1 MQMQGKT
8 RWGWACLIIGMLGAA
23 LGCGSSGEVQSL
35 GAVEFVG
42 AVSEA
47 LAGEDV
53 TRVTVTL
60 TATGVP
66 ASTVTLVQDAG
77 AWRGTF
83 HQVPAGTARMFT
95 AEAFDS
101 QGALRYR
108 GVAEGVTIVAG
119 ETAVV
124 AITLQSLSTGAPFD
138 NTVPCIDSLVASSSM
153 VLPGGNIVLRATAH
167 DKDVTDTFS
176 YAWSATGGV
185 FTTTGTSTTTWTAPQ
200 VSGEFALTLTVTD
213 SRGAAT
219 SLRIDVRTMSTDG
232 GPNSGGASVSVAFNM
247 APTVRGITVTR
258 SPVPV
263 GQSTTVTVDAVDA
276 DGDALTYQWSTVCA
290 GAWTQPTSTSASF
303 TPSAVPS
310 GDPCGN
316 CALTVAVSDAKGGR
330 GQGTLR
336 VCVGLGT
343 GPSVPP
349 RIVLA
354 NQSANTVAG
363 REAVTLR
370 VLAEDGDGAALT
382 FGWASSVGAL
392 GTATNG
398 FTSSE
403 VRWTAPACVATG
415 SAPTVTATVT
425 NVRGFSVAHTFSVSV
440 VNGPDCGSGTVA
452 RWDATGSMLTTRAG
466 YTALLLPSGKVL
478 VAGGYN
484 GIGSTM
490 ASAEL
495 YSPDTGA
502 WSAAGTMSRG
512 RISHSMTMLPSGKV
526 LVVGGLPTTHGGNGL
541 READLY
547 DPQTNVWTAVASMTF
562 ERKSHTATVLPSGK
576 VLVVGGAVEAT
587 GGGRIPELYD
597 PETNS
602 WVPVASS
609 SAIGRGGH
617 FALLL
622 PSGKVLV
629 AGGNSIAE
637 LYDVATNTWA
647 AATGLTGGWTHAF
660 LLPSGKV
667 LMHVGTSLWEYD
679 PLLNVQ
685 RSVGTWNHHRN
696 AAHLV
701 MLPSGRLMLT
711 GGLEGV
717 GLTTELFDPAT
728 GVTTYSVSMPSAR
741 AGGWPLLLP
750 SGKVLIAGGVLSDNN
765 TYVNTA
771 VLYTP

>member
-8 RWGWACLIIGMLGAA
+8 RWGWACLIIGMLGAS
-23 LGCGSSGEVQSL
+23 LGCGSSGEAQSL

-42 AVSEA
+42 AVSDA

-66 ASTVTLVQDAG
+66 ASTVALVQDAG

-83 HQVPAGTARMFT
+83 HQVPAGTARTFT

-119 ETAVV
+119 ATAVV
-124 AITLQSLSTGAPFD
+124 AITLQSLSTGTPFD
-138 NTVPCIDSLVASSSM
+138 NTVPCIDSLVASSSV
-153 VLPGGNIVLRATAH
+153 VLPGGDIVLRATAH
-167 DKDVTDTFS
+167 DKDVNDTFS

-219 SLRIDVRTMSTDG
+219 SLRIDVRTVSTDG

-290 GAWTQPTSTSASF
+290 GAWTQATSLSASF

-316 CALTVAVSDAKGGR
+316 CALNVTVADAKGGR

-336 VCVGLGT
+336 VCVGPGT
-343 GPSVPP
+343 GPSIPP

-354 NQSANTVAG
+354 NQSTNTVAG
-363 REAVTLR
+363 GGTVTLR

-403 VRWTAPACVATG
+403 VRWTAPACVAQG

-425 NVRGFSVAHTFSVSV
+425 NARGFSAAHTFSVSV

-452 RWDATGSMLTTRAG
+452 RWDATGSMLSAR
-466 YTALLLPSGKVL
+466 YRYSALLLPSGKVL

-484 GIGSTM
+484 AVGNALT
-490 ASAEL
+490 SAEL
-495 YSPDTGA
+495 YSPDTGG
-502 WSAAGTMSRG
+502 WSTAGTMGRG
-512 RISHSMTMLPSGKV
+512 RFNHTM
-526 LVVGGLPTTHGGNGL
+526 
-541 READLY
+541 
-547 DPQTNVWTAVASMTF
+547 
-562 ERKSHTATVLPSGK
+562 TVLPSGK
-576 VLVVGGAVEAT
+576 VLVVGGFHNTSSTSGTREADIYDPQSNVWTAAAPMTFERSSHTATLLPSGKVLVVGGAADST

-609 SAIGRGGH
+609 SATGRANH

-622 PSGKVLV
+622 PSGKLLV
-629 AGGNSIAE
+629 AGGNSLAE
-637 LYDVATNTWA
+637 LYDVATNSWA
-647 AATGLTGGWTHAF
+647 TATGLTGGWTHAF

-679 PLLNVQ
+679 PALNVQ
-685 RSVGTWNHHRN
+685 RSVGTWTHNRSFG
-696 AAHLV
+696 HLV
-701 MLPSGRLMLT
+701 MMPSGRLMLT
-711 GGLEGV
+711 GGTEGV
-717 GLTTELFDPAT
+717 GLTTEVFDPTT
-728 GVTTYSVSMPSAR
+728 GVTAYSVSMPSHR
-741 AGGWPLLLP
+741 SGGRPIVLP
-750 SGKVLIAGGVLSDNN
+750 SGKVLIAGGVNDSNAYL
-765 TYVNTA
+765 NTA

>member
-8 RWGWACLIIGMLGAA
+8 RWGWVCLIIGMLGAS
-23 LGCGSSGEVQSL
+23 LGCGASGEAQSL

-66 ASTVTLVQDAG
+66 ASTVALVQDAG

-83 HQVPAGTARMFT
+83 HQIPAGTARTFT

-108 GVAEGVTIVAG
+108 GVAEGVTVVAG

-124 AITLQSLSTGAPFD
+124 AITLQSLSTGTPFD
-138 NTVPCIDSLVASSSM
+138 NTVPCIDSLVASSSV
-153 VLPGGNIVLRATAH
+153 VLPGGSIVLRATAH

-176 YAWSATGGV
+176 YAWSATGGT

-232 GPNSGGASVSVAFNM
+232 GPNSGGATVSVAFNM

-276 DGDALTYQWSTVCA
+276 DGDVLTYQWSTVCA
-290 GAWTQPTSTSASF
+290 GAWTQATSLSASF

-316 CALTVAVSDAKGGR
+316 CALNVTVSDAKGGR

-336 VCVGLGT
+336 VCVGPGT

-354 NQSANTVAG
+354 NQSASTVAG
-363 REAVTLR
+363 GEAVTLR

-382 FGWASSVGAL
+382 FGWASSVGTV
-392 GTATNG
+392 GTATNS

-403 VRWTAPACVATG
+403 VRWTAPACVAQG

-425 NVRGFSVAHTFSVSV
+425 NARGFSVAHTFSVSV

-452 RWDATGSMLTTRAG
+452 RWDATGSMLTARVRYGAV
-466 YTALLLPSGKVL
+466 LLASGKVL
-478 VAGGYN
+478 VAGGFN
-484 GIGSTM
+484 APGTPF

-502 WSAAGTMSRG
+502 WSAAGSMSRG
-512 RISHSMTMLPSGKV
+512 RFNPTM
-526 LVVGGLPTTHGGNGL
+526 
-541 READLY
+541 
-547 DPQTNVWTAVASMTF
+547 
-562 ERKSHTATVLPSGK
+562 TVLPSGK
-576 VLVVGGAVEAT
+576 VLVVGGFHNTSSSGGTRDADIYDPQSNVWTVAAPMTFERSSHTATLLPSGKVLVVGGAADST

-602 WVPVASS
+602 WVPVASAS
-609 SAIGRGGH
+609 VTGRANH

-629 AGGNSIAE
+629 AGGNSTAE
-637 LYDVATNTWA
+637 LYDVATNSWA
-647 AATGLTGGWTHAF
+647 AATGLTGGWTQAF

-667 LMHVGTSLWEYD
+667 LMHVSTSLWEYD
-679 PLLNVQ
+679 PALNVQ
-685 RSVGTWNHHRN
+685 RSVGTWIHNRTSGYV
-696 AAHLV
+696 V

-711 GGLEGV
+711 GGTEGV
-717 GLTTELFDPAT
+717 GLTTEVFDPTT
-728 GVTTYSVSMPSAR
+728 GVTAYSVSLPSPR
-741 AGGWPLLLP
+741 AGFRSIVLP
-750 SGKVLIAGGVLSDNN
+750 SGKVLVAGGVVNDS
-765 TYVNTA
+765 TIIVNTA